1 MNTPTATYRIQFSP
15 SFGFQATNSIIS
27 YLADLGISDL
37 YASPIFMAVKGSLHG
52 YDVVDPSRLNPELG
66 EPSDFEAL
74 ADELKK
80 HNMGWIQDIVP
91 NHMAMDSDN
100 RFLMDILENGPRSKY
115 FKFFDVDWD
124 HPAASLNKRIL
135 APFLGRFYGEC
146 LEDGE
151 IALKYGPDGFKV
163 AYYNIAFPL
172 RIDSYLN
179 VFKDLAQLKRKLADD
194 DPDFIKLLGIL
205 YVLKSLASSDEP
217 EERSNQIKFIQR
229 SLWELYN
236 SDAVIKA
243 FVDDTLRTFNG
254 EKGKAESFNFLHELL
269 AQQLFRF
276 SFWKVAA
283 EEINY
288 RRFFCVNGL
297 ISLRV
302 EEEHVLD
309 HTHGLIIDLIE
320 RRIVTGL
327 RIDHVDGLYDPTSY
341 LQKVRSRAP
350 SAYIVVEKILN
361 LNEDLPPFWP
371 VQGTTGYDFTN
382 QVNGLFCQRENERA
396 FSRIYSSVTGLK
408 NSYEDVVRDNK
419 KLMIQED
426 MASDV
431 HNLALLLKKISSRDR
446 HGSDI
451 TLNALRRA
459 LTEVL
464 AAFPVYRTYISQVAI
479 SENDRKTILEAVDRA
494 RANFPSLLHGFTF
507 VRRFLLLDFP
517 DYVSEEEKRGWLHFA
532 MRFQQ
537 LTGPVMAKGVED
549 TTLYGYNRLVS
560 LNEVG
565 GRPDHFG
572 CSLEEFHAFSTKKRE
587 LWPDSINATATHDTK
602 RGEDVRTRINV
613 LSEMPDEWLKKLR
626 TWLRINRGKKKRV
639 QGSPVPDR
647 NDEYFLY
654 QTLIGAFPFSDADY
668 PDFVQRIK
676 AYIVKAVREAKVHT
690 AWLRPDTEYEDAY
703 VSFAE
708 KILAPSQDNA
718 FLKDLIP
725 FCRRVS
731 HYGMLNSL
739 SQTLVK
745 IASPGVPDFY
755 QGTELW
761 DLSLVDPD
769 NRRSVDFEKRR
780 AMLAGIREG
789 ENSNI
794 DRLIQD
800 LLSTREDG
808 RIKLFLT
815 YRALK
820 GRRAHREIFQEG
832 AYLPLESGG
841 RFGNHVI
848 AFARRHEQQWALV
861 IAPRFLSRLVQAGDF
876 PLGRKIWQDTQV
888 TMPDAAPAQWRNVI
902 TSEVLSAGM
911 ALPVGDALLNFPVAL
926 LMGEDSSISISL
938 RGLDDCKC
946 QGSIADR
953 DAKLVN
959 GIRCPNEFFQV

>member
-151 IALKYGPDGFKV
+151 IVLEYGPDGFKV

-602 RGEDVRTRINV
+602 RAKTFAPESMCSPRCRT
-613 LSEMPDEWLKKLR
+613 
-626 TWLRINRGKKKRV
+626 
-639 QGSPVPDR
+639 
-647 NDEYFLY
+647 
-654 QTLIGAFPFSDADY
+654 
-668 PDFVQRIK
+668 
-676 AYIVKAVREAKVHT
+676 
-690 AWLRPDTEYEDAY
+690 
-703 VSFAE
+703 
-708 KILAPSQDNA
+708 
-718 FLKDLIP
+718 
-725 FCRRVS
+725 
-731 HYGMLNSL
+731 
-739 SQTLVK
+739 
-745 IASPGVPDFY
+745 
-755 QGTELW
+755 
-761 DLSLVDPD
+761 
-769 NRRSVDFEKRR
+769 
-780 AMLAGIREG
+780 
-789 ENSNI
+789 
-794 DRLIQD
+794 
-800 LLSTREDG
+800 
-808 RIKLFLT
+808 
-815 YRALK
+815 
-820 GRRAHREIFQEG
+820 
-832 AYLPLESGG
+832 SG
-841 RFGNHVI
+841 
-848 AFARRHEQQWALV
+848 
-861 IAPRFLSRLVQAGDF
+861 
-876 PLGRKIWQDTQV
+876 
-888 TMPDAAPAQWRNVI
+888 
-902 TSEVLSAGM
+902 
-911 ALPVGDALLNFPVAL
+911 
-926 LMGEDSSISISL
+926 
-938 RGLDDCKC
+938 
-946 QGSIADR
+946 
-953 DAKLVN
+953 
-959 GIRCPNEFFQV
+959 

>member
-15 SFGFQATNSIIS
+15 SFGFQAANSIIS

-37 YASPIFMAVKGSLHG
+37 YASPIFKAVQGSLHG
-52 YDVVDPSRLNPELG
+52 YDVVDPCRLNPELG
-66 EPSDFEAL
+66 GLSDFDAL
-74 ADELKK
+74 ADELRK

-91 NHMAMDSDN
+91 NHMAVDSEN
-100 RFLMDILENGPRSKY
+100 RLLMDILENGYHSKY
-115 FKFFDVDWD
+115 FTFFDVDWD
-124 HPAASLNKRIL
+124 HPDASLNKRIL

-151 IALKYGPDGFKV
+151 IALEYGPDGFKV

-172 RIDSYLN
+172 RIESYLN
-179 VFKDLAQLKRKLADD
+179 FFKNSAHLREKLAEDN
-194 DPDFIKLLGIL
+194 PDFIKLLDIL
-205 YVLKSLASSDEP
+205 YVLKTLSSSDEP
-217 EERSNQIKFIQR
+217 EERSTHIEFIQR
-229 SLWELYN
+229 TLWELYN
-236 SDAVIKA
+236 SNAVIKA
-243 FVDDTLRTFNG
+243 FVDETLRTFNG
-254 EKGKAESFNFLHELL
+254 ERGKPESFNFLDDLL
-269 AQQLFRF
+269 SQQLFRL

-302 EEEHVLD
+302 EDEHVLN
-309 HTHGLIIDLIE
+309 HTHSLIVDLIE

-327 RIDHVDGLYDPTSY
+327 RIDHVDGLYNPTSY
-341 LQKVRSRAP
+341 LKKVRSRAP
-350 SAYIVVEKILN
+350 TTYIVVEKILN
-361 LNEDLPPFWP
+361 ANEELPPFWP

-382 QVNGLFCQRENERA
+382 YVNQLFCQKENERS

-446 HGSDI
+446 HGGDI

-464 AAFPVYRTYISQVAI
+464 AVFPVYRTYINQVAV
-479 SENDRKTILEAVDRA
+479 SDNDRKTILEAVDRA
-494 RANFPSLLHGFTF
+494 RANFPALLHGFTF

-517 DYVSEEEKRGWLHFA
+517 DYVSDEEKREWLHFA

-537 LTGPVMAKGVED
+537 LTAPVMAKGVED

-572 CSLEEFHAFSTKKRE
+572 CSIEEFHNFNTKKRG
-587 LWPDSINATATHDTK
+587 LWPDSLNATSTHDTK
-602 RGEDVRTRINV
+602 RGEDVRARINV

-626 TWLRINRGKKKRV
+626 TWIKINRGKKKRV
-639 QGSPVPDR
+639 QGLAVPDR

-654 QTLIGAFPFSDADY
+654 QTLIGAWPFSDAEY
-668 PDFVQRIK
+668 PDFIARIK
-676 AYIVKAVREAKVHT
+676 RYIIKAVREAKVHT
-690 AWLRPDTEYEDAY
+690 AWLKPDTEYEDAY

-708 KILAPSQDNA
+708 KILTRSQANA
-718 FLKDLIP
+718 FLKDIIP

-739 SQTLVK
+739 SQTLIK
-745 IASPGVPDFY
+745 ITSPGVPDFY

-761 DLSLVDPD
+761 DLNLVDPD
-769 NRRSVDFEKRR
+769 NRRPVDFQKRR
-780 AMLAGIREG
+780 SLLKEIRTRAEK
-789 ENSNI
+789 NLPA
-794 DRLIQD
+794 LISD
-800 LLSTREDG
+800 LLQNREDG
-808 RIKLFLT
+808 RIKLWLVCMGL
-815 YRALK
+815 RARK
-820 GRRAHREIFQEG
+820 EYAEVFRSGN
-832 AYLPLESGG
+832 YVPLEVSGRYSDRIVAYG
-841 RFGNHVI
+841 RNAGDRWGVT
-848 AFARRHEQQWALV
+848 LV
-861 IAPRFLSRLVQAGDF
+861 PRFLVTLVREEED
-876 PLGRKIWQDTQV
+876 PLGTDVWQDTRVPLQDGF
-888 TMPDAAPAQWRNVI
+888 PRLWRNVLTGEVI
-902 TSEVLSAGM
+902 HARDSLVIGEVLRS
-911 ALPVGDALLNFPVAL
+911 LPVAL
-926 LMGEDSSISISL
+926 LANI
-938 RGLDDCKC
+938 
-946 QGSIADR
+946 
-953 DAKLVN
+953 V
-959 GIRCPNEFFQV
+959 

>member
-1 MNTPTATYRIQFSP
+1 MHRRSENLFMNAPTATYRIQFNP
-15 SFGFQATNSIIS
+15 SFGFQAANSLIS
-27 YLADLGISDL
+27 YLADLGISDM
-37 YASPIFMAVKGSLHG
+37 YASPIFKAVAGSLHG
-52 YDVVDPSRLNPELG
+52 YDVVDHCRLNPELG
-66 EPSDFEAL
+66 ALADFEAL
-74 ADELKK
+74 AEELKR

-91 NHMAMDSDN
+91 NHMAMDSEN
-100 RFLMDILENGPRSKY
+100 RLLMDIFENGYRSKY
-115 FKFFDVDWD
+115 FTFFDVDWD
-124 HPAASLNKRIL
+124 HPDASLNKRIL

-151 IALKYGPDGFKV
+151 IALEYGPDGFRV
-163 AYYNIAFPL
+163 AYYNIVFPL
-172 RIDSYLN
+172 RIESYLIFFN
-179 VFKDLAQLKRKLADD
+179 NLSQLKNKLAEDN
-194 DPDFIKLLGIL
+194 PDFIKLLGIL
-205 YVLKSLASSDEP
+205 DVLKTLTSSDDP
-217 EERSNQIKFIQR
+217 EERANQLKVIQR
-229 SLWELYN
+229 TLWELHN
-236 SDAVIKA
+236 ANAAIKA
-243 FVDDTLRTFNG
+243 FVDEALRTFNG
-254 EKGKAESFNFLHELL
+254 QKGKTGSFNFLDDLL
-269 AQQLFRF
+269 SQQLFRL

-302 EEEHVLD
+302 EDERVLN
-309 HTHGLIIDLIE
+309 HTHSLIFDLIE

-341 LQKVRSRAP
+341 LQKMRAKAP
-350 SAYIVVEKILN
+350 TAYIVVEKILN
-361 LNEDLPPFWP
+361 LDEDLPTFWP

-382 QVNGLFCQRENERA
+382 FVNELFCQKENGRK
-396 FSRIYSSVTGLK
+396 FSAIYSSVTGLK
-408 NSYEDVVRDNK
+408 TSYENKVRDNK

-464 AAFPVYRTYISQVAI
+464 AVFPVYRTYISQIVV

-494 RANFPSLLHGFTF
+494 RSNFPALLHGFTF

-517 DYVSEEEKRGWLHFA
+517 DYVSEEEKRDWLHFA

-572 CSLEEFHAFSTKKRE
+572 CSLEEFHSFNTKKCH
-587 LWPDSINATATHDTK
+587 LWPDSLNATSTHDTK
-602 RGEDVRTRINV
+602 RGEDVRARINV

-626 TWLRINRGKKKRV
+626 TWIKMNRGKKHRV
-639 QGSPVPDR
+639 QGSAVPDR

-654 QTLIGAFPFSDADY
+654 QTLIGTFPFADGDY
-668 PDFVQRIK
+668 PDFVQRIR
-676 AYIVKAVREAKVHT
+676 AYIIKAVREAKVHT
-690 AWLRPDTEYEDAY
+690 AWLKPDTEYEDAY

-708 KILAPSQDNA
+708 KILAPSRANA
-718 FLKDLIP
+718 FLKDIIP
-725 FCRRVS
+725 FCRKIS
-731 HYGMLNSL
+731 YYGMFNSL
-739 SQTLVK
+739 SQTLIK

-769 NRRSVDFEKRR
+769 NRRPVDFEKRR
-780 AMLAGIREG
+780 AMLADIRKE
-789 ENSNI
+789 EDSNI
-794 DRLIQD
+794 DRLIRD

-808 RIKLFLT
+808 RIKLFLI
-815 YRALK
+815 YRALNA
-820 GRRAHREIFQEG
+820 RRTHREIFQDG
-832 AYLPLESGG
+832 GYLPFESEG
-841 RFGNHVI
+841 RLANHVI
-848 AFARRHEQQWALV
+848 AFARRHEQQWAIV
-861 IAPRFLSRLVQAGDF
+861 IVPRFLSHVVQEGDF
-876 PLGRKIWQDTQV
+876 PLGKEVWQDTEV
-888 TMPDAAPAQWRNVI
+888 IMPDGAPAQWRNII
-902 TSEVLSAGM
+902 TSEVLSGGC
-911 ALPVGDALLNFPVAL
+911 ALPVGDALLHFPVAL
-926 LMGEDSSISISL
+926 LMGE
-938 RGLDDCKC
+938 
-946 QGSIADR
+946 
-953 DAKLVN
+953 AKEEYV
-959 GIRCPNEFFQV
+959 QTT

>member
-15 SFGFQATNSIIS
+15 SFGFQAANSIIS

-37 YASPIFMAVKGSLHG
+37 YASPIFKAVQGSLHG
-52 YDVVDPSRLNPELG
+52 YDVVDPCRLNPELG
-66 EPSDFEAL
+66 GLSDFDAL
-74 ADELKK
+74 ADELRK

-91 NHMAMDSDN
+91 NHMAVDSEN
-100 RFLMDILENGPRSKY
+100 RLLMDILENGYHSKY
-115 FKFFDVDWD
+115 FTFFDVDWD
-124 HPAASLNKRIL
+124 HPDASLNKRIL

-151 IALKYGPDGFKV
+151 IALEYGPDGFKV

-172 RIDSYLN
+172 RIESYLN
-179 VFKDLAQLKRKLADD
+179 FFKNSAHLREKLAEDN
-194 DPDFIKLLGIL
+194 PDFIKLLDIL
-205 YVLKSLASSDEP
+205 YVLKTLSSSDEP
-217 EERSNQIKFIQR
+217 EERSTHIEFIQR
-229 SLWELYN
+229 TLWELYN
-236 SDAVIKA
+236 SNAVIKA
-243 FVDDTLRTFNG
+243 FVDETLRTFNG
-254 EKGKAESFNFLHELL
+254 ERGKPESFNFLDDLL
-269 AQQLFRF
+269 SQQLFRL

-302 EEEHVLD
+302 EDEHVLN
-309 HTHGLIIDLIE
+309 HTHSLIVDLIE

-327 RIDHVDGLYDPTSY
+327 RIDHVDGLYNPTSY
-341 LQKVRSRAP
+341 LKKVRSRAP
-350 SAYIVVEKILN
+350 TTYIVVEKILN
-361 LNEDLPPFWP
+361 ANEELPPFWP

-382 QVNGLFCQRENERA
+382 YVNQLFCQKENERS

-446 HGSDI
+446 HGGDI

-464 AAFPVYRTYISQVAI
+464 AVFPVYRTYINQVAV
-479 SENDRKTILEAVDRA
+479 SDNDRKTILEAVDRA
-494 RANFPSLLHGFTF
+494 RANFPALLHGFTF

-517 DYVSEEEKRGWLHFA
+517 DYVSDEEKREWLHFA

-537 LTGPVMAKGVED
+537 LTAPVMAKGVED

-572 CSLEEFHAFSTKKRE
+572 CSIEEFHNFNTKKRD
-587 LWPDSINATATHDTK
+587 LWPDSLNATSTHDTK
-602 RGEDVRTRINV
+602 RGEDVRARINV

-626 TWLRINRGKKKRV
+626 TWIKINRGKKKRV
-639 QGSPVPDR
+639 QGLAVPDR

-654 QTLIGAFPFSDADY
+654 QTLIGAWPFSDAEY
-668 PDFVQRIK
+668 PDFIARIK
-676 AYIVKAVREAKVHT
+676 RYIIKAVREAKVHT
-690 AWLRPDTEYEDAY
+690 AWLKPDTEYEDAY

-708 KILAPSQDNA
+708 KILTRSQANA
-718 FLKDLIP
+718 FLKDIIP

-739 SQTLVK
+739 SQTLIK
-745 IASPGVPDFY
+745 ITSPGVPDFY

-761 DLSLVDPD
+761 DLNLVDPD
-769 NRRSVDFEKRR
+769 NRRPVDFQKRR
-780 AMLAGIREG
+780 SLLKEIRTRAEK
-789 ENSNI
+789 NLPA
-794 DRLIQD
+794 LISD
-800 LLSTREDG
+800 LLQNREDG
-808 RIKLFLT
+808 RIKLWLVCMGL
-815 YRALK
+815 RARK
-820 GRRAHREIFQEG
+820 EYAEIFRSG
-832 AYLPLESGG
+832 NYVPLEVSGRYSDKIVAYG
-841 RFGNHVI
+841 RNAGDRWGVT
-848 AFARRHEQQWALV
+848 LV
-861 IAPRFLSRLVQAGDF
+861 PRFLVTLVREEED
-876 PLGRKIWQDTQV
+876 PLGTDVWQDTRVPLQDGF
-888 TMPDAAPAQWRNVI
+888 PRLWRNVLTGEVI
-902 TSEVLSAGM
+902 HARDSLVIGEVLRS
-911 ALPVGDALLNFPVAL
+911 LPVAL
-926 LMGEDSSISISL
+926 LANI
-938 RGLDDCKC
+938 
-946 QGSIADR
+946 
-953 DAKLVN
+953 V
-959 GIRCPNEFFQV
+959 